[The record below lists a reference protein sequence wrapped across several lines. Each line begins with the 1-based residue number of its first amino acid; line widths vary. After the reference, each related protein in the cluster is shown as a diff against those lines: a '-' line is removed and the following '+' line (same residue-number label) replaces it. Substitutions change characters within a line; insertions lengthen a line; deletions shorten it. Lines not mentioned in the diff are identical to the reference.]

1 MNKRASSLTGLVA
14 FCLVL
19 ASCATEPA
27 HTPVASAPSATA
39 TIAPLHISPALS
51 PAVPTSPSN
60 STPIPTQPPP
70 TEPPPALTTHT
81 VQPGDTLLGLA
92 SQYGVPMAALQLQN
106 EMGDSIVVQVGQV
119 LSIPPQAGWEG
130 AAATLPFNWEGASR
144 YWVVHVV
151 EAGETLVGIAQS
163 YGLKAAELK
172 AVNGLADADRIGIG
186 QELVLPLDAP
196 AVALAPTPTAS
207 ATAPPT
213 YTPTPP
219 SSSTP
224 VPPPSTSTATPA
236 ALPSAAPPPADIAS
250 WPHEISR
257 LINETR
263 AQHGLPPLA
272 YNDTLAQAA
281 QAHANDCLQ
290 RGWGSH
296 YGSDGSNERI
306 RMERAGYDPVY
317 WDESW
322 AHTQSPSRAMDFWM
336 DEAPPNDPHRR
347 MILSTRFTEIG
358 VGVVK
363 ADWGYY
369 IFADFGKPRD

>member
-1 MNKRASSLTGLVA
+1 MSKRVFSLTGLAA

-27 HTPVASAPSATA
+27 HTPVASTPSATA
-39 TIAPLHISPALS
+39 TIAPIHTSSTSSPA
-51 PAVPTSPSN
+51 APTSSSN
-60 STPIPTQPPP
+60 PTPISTQPPP
-70 TEPPPALTTHT
+70 TEPLPVLTTHT

-92 SQYGVPMAALQLQN
+92 KQYGVPMAALQLQN
-106 EMGDSIVVQVGQV
+106 EMGDSIVVQVGQT
-119 LSIPPQAGWEG
+119 LSIPSPAD
-130 AAATLPFNWEGASR
+130 WEGASR
-144 YWVVHVV
+144 YWVLHVV
-151 EAGETLVGIAQS
+151 KAGETLVGIAQS

-172 AVNGLADADRIGIG
+172 AVNRLADADRIGIG
-186 QELVLPLDAP
+186 QGLVLPLDAP
-196 AVALAPTPTAS
+196 AVALAPTPAAS

-236 ALPSAAPPPADIAS
+236 APPSAAPPPADIAS
-250 WPHEISR
+250 WPHEVAR

-296 YGSDGSNERI
+296 YGSDGSDERM

-347 MILSTRFTEIG
+347 MMLSTRFTEIG

-363 ADWGYY
+363 PDWGYY
-369 IFADFGKPRD
+369 IFADFGRPRD